1 MLYLSIAAALAL
13 LVAPAVVP
21 CRLEIGSE
29 LVTRDDKLDATLVL
43 GEEYHGEAELLITWR
58 DSLERTVRTE
68 KRNVEVAGDRVS
80 FELDLVRAVCPQNFL
95 SVNLVTNHATFT
107 APVEEFIVT
116 LAEKEWDDYRVIM
129 YYPYEPHLQPKLAA
143 LGINSGKLAGNQTRN
158 PQGAAAWYPYGY
170 RFYCDQISTFF
181 YAAYH
186 TPQQKPKNRLYTL
199 AKEEYKKDRSR
210 LEPFYRKPC
219 LHDEEALGE
228 ALKRLVA
235 AGRAQRRQRPIFY
248 ALCDEAGVAD
258 LVAPWDFCFDPRTIA
273 AMREWL
279 IAEYGSLDAINSQW
293 ETDFATL
300 EDLRPLTTDEMMA
313 RGDDNLSP
321 WADHRHFMNYAF
333 AAAAAKGVEAILSG
347 DPDAYVGLVGCQM
360 PAAFGGYDY
369 WLLSQALLCVEPYNI
384 GNNREIWRSLA
395 PEKPAVTTAFGFGD
409 WEVWR
414 LWYQMLHGDL
424 GIIIYDEE
432 FRYLDK
438 EGRATDLGASIA
450 PTYLELTGG
459 IRKLLSQ
466 MRRVEDP
473 IAIHYSQPS
482 ITAHWMLEIRP
493 RGLDWVERESWHDR
507 QDSRFVRLRESWVKL
522 VEDNLRQFDFVAYAQ
537 LENGQ
542 FDLADHRIMILPQSI
557 AMSAEECRVLRRFVE
572 RGGVLVADCRTALM
586 DEHCKALG
594 KGQLDDLFGITR
606 RDLTYAPGPEGLK
619 PVKGASGELA
629 GGEPFDR
636 VSAAEPGVRV
646 KGAAV
651 AYYEDANGT
660 PAVIVNKTGRGAT
673 VYLNAVVTDYYRWR
687 IRSSDG
693 ESLRAFVARLIE
705 MANVPPQYDLTMADG
720 SHPVGIEIHP
730 YSDGKTRLLAIHRN
744 YHLKSSELG
753 PPEYQS
759 QEALKTQRTLRIG
772 LGAVSAVYDERSG
785 GLIDVTDTV
794 TVDVP
799 EYEPVI
805 LSIFEKALEAVT
817 IDAPDAVAAGD
828 LVEVA
833 LEVVGAEAS
842 TTHVLR
848 VEVLSASGESMGVYQ
863 RNLVAPG
870 GRARW
875 ILPLAES
882 DMPGAYTLL
891 VRDVATGLRA
901 QHTLEVSIPRT
912 TSVSVKRGS

>member
-1 MLYLSIAAALAL
+1 MRTSHPPL
-13 LVAPAVVP
+13 PAFAEAVKWGV
-21 CRLEIGSE
+21 
-29 LVTRDDKLDATLVL
+29 DAV
-43 GEEYHGEAELLITWR
+43 
-58 DSLERTVRTE
+58 
-68 KRNVEVAGDRVS
+68 
-80 FELDLVRAVCPQNFL
+80 
-95 SVNLVTNHATFT
+95 
-107 APVEEFIVT
+107 
-116 LAEKEWDDYRVIM
+116 LAE
-129 YYPYEPHLQPKLAA
+129 
-143 LGINSGKLAGNQTRN
+143 
-158 PQGAAAWYPYGY
+158 
-170 RFYCDQISTFF
+170 
-181 YAAYH
+181 
-186 TPQQKPKNRLYTL
+186 
-199 AKEEYKKDRSR
+199 
-210 LEPFYRKPC
+210 
-219 LHDEEALGE
+219 
-228 ALKRLVA
+228 
-235 AGRAQRRQRPIFY
+235 
-248 ALCDEAGVAD
+248 
-258 LVAPWDFCFDPRTIA
+258 DPRA
-273 AMREWL
+273 HA
-279 IAEYGSLDAINSQW
+279 
-293 ETDFATL
+293 
-300 EDLRPLTTDEMMA
+300 
-313 RGDDNLSP
+313 
-321 WADHRHFMNYAF
+321 
-333 AAAAAKGVEAILSG
+333 
-347 DPDAYVGLVGCQM
+347 GLVGCQM
-360 PAAFGGYDY
+360 PSAFGGYDY
-369 WLLSQALLCVEPYNI
+369 WRLANTINVIEPYNI

-438 EGRATDLGASIA
+438 EGRPTELGASIA

-466 MRRVEDP
+466 MSRVEDP

-557 AMSAEECRVLRRFVE
+557 AMSADECQALRRFVE
-572 RGGVLVADCRTALM
+572 KGGVLVADCRTALM

-606 RDLTYAPGPEGLK
+606 QDLTYAPGPEGLR
-619 PVKGASGELA
+619 PVKGASGELG

-636 VSAAEPGVRV
+636 VAAAEPGVRV
-646 KGAAV
+646 TAAAV

-660 PAVIVNKTGRGAT
+660 PAVIVNRTGKGAT

-687 IRSSDG
+687 MKSSDG
-693 ESLRAFVARLIE
+693 ESLRAFVAKLIE

-730 YSDGKTRLLAIHRN
+730 YSDGTTRLLAIHRN

-759 QEALKTQRTLRIG
+759 QEALKAQRTLRIG

-805 LSIFEKALEAVT
+805 LSIFANALEAVT
-817 IDAPDAVAAGD
+817 IQAPASASPGD
-828 LVEVA
+828 LLEVA

-848 VEVLSASGESMGVYQ
+848 VEVLSASGESMGAYQ
-863 RNLVAPG
+863 QNLVAHG

-882 DMPGAYTLL
+882 DLPGAYTLL
-891 VRDVATGLRA
+891 VRDIATGLEARHA
-901 QHTLEVSIPRT
+901 LEVTDFVR
-912 TSVSVKRGS
+912 